1 MVGKQVLF
9 DGLGDS
15 KVGLEG
21 LPGYSDELWEK
32 SSLGNP
38 KDWPASLR
46 SFSVF
51 INSLPNPAAIFW
63 GNDLVLIYNDAWEN
77 ISPVPLQQGKAQN
90 KSLSDQ
96 ALGAIRTAMHGRTR
110 RNLDGALFLPG
121 NPKDG
126 LEYNSLLSPIWDSP
140 DTLASGT
147 VAQFFP
153 RPSTSQRAVPE
164 PLENVEGSEAVEN
177 HEGSVTAK
185 RPSPTR
191 KRTDEI
197 PLDQHPFFQRFA
209 AMLPTGLAILDH
221 KAEAVFVNQQ
231 FYDLTTTPD
240 PSKSFQSWPRTIH
253 ADDYDRVMK
262 AYNDAFKSGK
272 QMECEFRC
280 QGQDNPWR
288 LLLLSPLGDDN
299 LRQASLTR
307 YGGFICAMVD
317 ISSQKAQELA
327 QEKAAQEARD
337 RKEQQERFIDMISH
351 EIRNPLSA
359 CLHCA
364 EDILDTVDEGSNSL
378 PDKGKSMVSIASIK
392 EAAETIMLCV
402 SHQKTL
408 IDDILSFSKLDSS
421 MLSLT
426 PKSVQPKRQ
435 LADSL
440 KMFQPELRK
449 QNMKFE
455 YKVDYSYDDFH
466 VDWVKADLVRI
477 SQVLVNLVTNSIKFM
492 AKTTNREKIITVA
505 VGASVD
511 RPTSYPPNV
520 VFFDTDEIGYRIDGT
535 NTSEWGNGEALY
547 ILCAVKDTGIG
558 ISTENQKKLFQRFK
572 QATPKTEEIYG
583 GSGLGLNISRKLCQL
598 HGGEIGVSSIEDEGS
613 TFGFFFKVRRAEI
626 PKGSAP
632 PKHDRLLDTEIQEK
646 MKTQHG
652 EDMPIQMVRD
662 AESQHDLNH
671 PPSDHVAEAGAQKV
685 QDGKW
690 EHTANIAAKVDD
702 ETPGDEKRGPGRR
715 PSGPKTADSSRTT
728 SDRLVMLQKQTD
740 SEQPSSAT
748 SQATSSPR
756 LLLVEDNMINQRIL
770 RRKLESKS
778 FKVTTANNGREAVE
792 AVFKVSNPDSSASDR
807 SEVFDII
814 LMDQEMP
821 VMDGNAATKAIRKLE
836 SEGQVSHIPILGVTA
851 NVREEQ
857 KDDMISAGMDD
868 VISKPYGI
876 GEMVERIRGMIK
888 KRED

>member
-1 MVGKQVLF
+1 MVGQQVLF

-15 KVGLEG
+15 KIGLEG
-21 LPGYSDELWEK
+21 LPGYSDALWEK
-32 SSLGNP
+32 TSLGTP
-38 KDWPASLR
+38 QDWPPSLR

-63 GNDLVLIYNDAWEN
+63 GNDLVLIYNDAWSN
-77 ISPVPLQQGKAQN
+77 ISNVPLRQGKAQN
-90 KSLSDQ
+90 KNLCDQ
-96 ALGAIRTAMHGRTR
+96 ALSAIRTAMHGRTR
-110 RNLDGALFLPG
+110 RNLDGSLFLPG
-121 NPKDG
+121 SSKNDV
-126 LEYNSLLSPIWDSP
+126 EYHALLSPIWDRA

-153 RPSTSQRAVPE
+153 RPSTSQRKEPE
-164 PLENVEGSEAVEN
+164 PLENIEGD
-177 HEGSVTAK
+177 VTAK

-191 KRTDEI
+191 RRTDEI

-240 PSKSFQSWPRTIH
+240 SSKAFQSWPRTIH
-253 ADDYDRVMK
+253 ADDYERVMK
-262 AYNDAFKSGK
+262 AYKDAFKSGK

-280 QGQDNPWR
+280 QGQNNPWR

-299 LRQASLTR
+299 LRQASLTQ

-317 ISSQKAQELA
+317 ISPQKAQELA
-327 QEKAAQEARD
+327 QEKAAQEARN

-364 EDILDTVDEGSNSL
+364 EDIIDTIDEGSTASEM
-378 PDKGKSMVSIASIK
+378 GKSMVSVAPIK
-392 EAAETIMLCV
+392 EAAETITLCV

-449 QNMKFE
+449 ENMKFE
-455 YKVDYSYDDFH
+455 YKVDYSYDHFH

-492 AKTTNREKIITVA
+492 AKTKDREKIITVA
-505 VGASVD
+505 VGASVI
-511 RPTSYPPNV
+511 RPTSYPLDV
-520 VFFDTDEIGYRIDGT
+520 VFFDADEIGYRIDGT

-558 ISTENQKKLFQRFK
+558 ISTENQKKLFERFK

-598 HGGEIGVSSIEDEGS
+598 HGGEIGVSAIEDEGS
-613 TFGFFFKVRRAEI
+613 TFGFFFKVRRTEI
-626 PKGSAP
+626 PKGSTP
-632 PKHDRLLDTEIQEK
+632 PKNDRLMDTEIQDK
-646 MKTQHG
+646 MRNQHG
-652 EDMPIQMVRD
+652 DNAPIEIVQD
-662 AESQHDLNH
+662 GESQHDLNH
-671 PPSDHVAEAGAQKV
+671 PPMEHVAEAGVQKV
-685 QDGKW
+685 KDPRWQ
-690 EHTANIAAKVDD
+690 HTADIAAKVDD
-702 ETPGDEKRGPGRR
+702 ETPGGEKRSSGRGP
-715 PSGPKTADSSRTT
+715 
-728 SDRLVMLQKQTD
+728 
-740 SEQPSSAT
+740 
-748 SQATSSPR
+748 
-756 LLLVEDNMINQRIL
+756 EDNIINQRIL

-778 FKVTTANNGREAVE
+778 FKVITANNGREAVE
-792 AVFKVSNPDSSASDR
+792 AVHEAFASGSGASNQ
-807 SEVFDII
+807 SEAFDII

-821 VMDGNAATKAIRKLE
+821 VMDGNAATKAIRKME
-836 SEGQVSHIPILGVTA
+836 AKGQVSHIPILGVTA

-857 KDDMISAGMDD
+857 KNDMISAGMDD

-876 GEMVERIRGMIK
+876 GEMVDRIRGMLIQ
-888 KRED
+888 REE